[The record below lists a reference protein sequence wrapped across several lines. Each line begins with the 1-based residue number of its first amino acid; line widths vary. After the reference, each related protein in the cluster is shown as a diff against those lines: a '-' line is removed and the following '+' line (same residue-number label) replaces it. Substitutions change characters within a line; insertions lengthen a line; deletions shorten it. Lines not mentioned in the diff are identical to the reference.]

1 MVICISKF
9 AELVTFP
16 FSPVIIMR
24 NLKNLDLSPGAI
36 IYCQRTG
43 KQCEVL
49 KHFAYSRIDHVV
61 VAFDITEST
70 PRHVTL
76 SVSAAKGRFVSS
88 PSASVRNINFLPKL
102 LVS

>member
-1 MVICISKF
+1 M
-9 AELVTFP
+9 LTFQL
-16 FSPVIIMR
+16 SPVIIMR
-24 NLKNLDLSPGAI
+24 KFKNLDLSPGAI
-36 IYCQRTG
+36 VYCQRTG

-49 KHFAYSRIDHVV
+49 KHFAYNRIDHVV

-76 SVSAAKGRFVSS
+76 SVSAAKDRFVSS
-88 PSASVRNINFLPKL
+88 PGAAVRNINFLPKL